1 MSKSTSKMMMPWR
14 ERISYGLGET
24 ASNLS
29 YAAVTTFLLFFY
41 TDIAGIGAVIAGVIM
56 LVARVVDAVFDPF
69 MGIIIDKTHTKWGR
83 CRPFFLWM
91 AIPYGV
97 MLILLFTVPPFGP
110 EGKVAFG
117 IITYLIFGMV
127 YSSINLPLSAMLP
140 STSDDPQERT
150 TINSIIMIFARFGGL
165 IATLTLVPMT
175 LALGG
180 GDKSKGIFWTAVVYA
195 VIAVILFLVTF
206 FNTKEHVEIQKTQE
220 KIVVRDSLKATFRNK
235 YWVII
240 AVISLVFFVTTTLI
254 QQSAI
259 YYLANIIGNMGMM
272 SLFGLSIYLSQIA
285 AMFFAP
291 AFAKK
296 IGKRNN
302 ALVGILLATI
312 GIVVR
317 FAAGVNIPLFIV
329 GNVVLGFGIGCVGS
343 VLLAMLADC
352 VDYSELKF
360 KVRAQGMMYAADSF
374 AMKLGLGVAGMI
386 GGAILAFGQYDP
398 AAKVQSASALSAIN
412 FQFTWA
418 PLIGLILTGALF
430 FIYRL
435 DKKISSVREE
445 LKASREKLQN

>member
-1 MSKSTSKMMMPWR
+1 MMPWR

-56 LVARVVDAVFDPF
+56 LVARIVDAVFDPF
-69 MGIIIDKTHTKWGR
+69 MGAIIDKTHTKWGR
-83 CRPFFLWM
+83 CRPFYLWM
-91 AIPYGV
+91 AVPYGV
-97 MLILLFTVPPFGP
+97 MLVLLFTVPPFG
-110 EGKVAFG
+110 EAGKVAFG
-117 IITYLIFGMV
+117 IITYLIFGCV

-150 TINSIIMIFARFGGL
+150 TINAIIMIFARIGGL

-180 GDKSKGIFWTAVVYA
+180 GDKTKGIFWTAVVYA

-206 FNTKEHVEIQKTQE
+206 FNTREHVQIKKTQE
-220 KIVVRDSLKATFRNK
+220 KIAVKDSLKATFKNK
-235 YWVII
+235 YWAII
-240 AVISLVFFVTTTLI
+240 AIISLVFFVTTTLI

-259 YYLANIIGNMGMM
+259 YYLANVLGNMGLMAV
-272 SLFGLSIYLSQIA
+272 FGLSIYLSQIG

-291 AFAKK
+291 NFAKK
-296 IGKRNN
+296 VGKRNN
-302 ALVGILLATI
+302 ALLGILLAVI
-312 GIVVR
+312 GVVFR
-317 FAAGVNIPLFIV
+317 LLAGNMIPLFII
-329 GNVVLGFGIGCVGS
+329 GNVILGFGIGCIGS
-343 VLLAMLADC
+343 ILLSMLADC

-374 AMKLGLGVAGMI
+374 AMKLGTGLAGMI
-386 GGAILAFGQYDP
+386 GGVILAFGNYDA
-398 AAKVQSASALSAIN
+398 AAKVQSASALNAIN

-418 PLIGLILTGALF
+418 PLIGLILTGVLF
-430 FIYRL
+430 LCYGL
-435 DKKISSVREE
+435 DKKISNVREE
-445 LKASREKLQN
+445 LKLERDKLQDSAN